1 MSAVFGKTGHKKKY
15 IEKDKDFGKI
25 LSDLREKNINR
36 PIIGLLN
43 INSISFISLNLRPIS
58 T

>member
-15 IEKDKDFGKI
+15 IEKDKGFGEI
-25 LSDLREKNINR
+25 LSDLREKNINQ

-43 INSISFISLNLRPIS
+43 LGSNFTGSYKKESSY
-58 T
+58 

>member
-15 IEKDKDFGKI
+15 IGKDKDFGKI

-43 INSISFISLNLRPIS
+43 INSISFISLNLRLIS